1 MIHVGSYNIRKAIAA
16 DRRRRPDR
24 TIAVLEE
31 VGADI
36 IALQEADRRFGS
48 RMGALPLDLLSSSS
62 RYRPVPFDVRP
73 GGLGWHGN
81 AILISDKVEILR
93 HDILY
98 LPVLEPRGAVLADL
112 YVNGVAV
119 RVVGMHLDL
128 SGLWRRRQVR
138 AILAQLAGQPTPMP
152 TILMG
157 DCNEWRRLG
166 GFLHDL
172 GAQYRFANCGPS
184 FPARYPVAC
193 LDRIMVGPELRVIDA
208 GVHSSREAR
217 TASDHLPVW
226 TRLEVDTSSRAQ
238 S

>member
-1 MIHVGSYNIRKAIAA
+1 MILIGSYNIRKAIAA

-24 TIAVLEE
+24 TISVLEE

-36 IALQEADRRFGS
+36 FALQEADRRFGARFS
-48 RMGALPLDLLSSSS
+48 ALPADLLAANS
-62 RYRPVPFDVRP
+62 RYRPVPYDIRP

-81 AILISDKVEILR
+81 AILVSDNVDILR
-93 HDILY
+93 HDILH

-112 YVNGVAV
+112 HVKGMAL
-119 RVVGMHLDL
+119 RVVGMHLDI
-128 SGLWRRRQVR
+128 SGLWRRRQMR
-138 AILAQLAGQPTPMP
+138 AILAQLAVQPVQLP

-157 DCNEWRRLG
+157 DCNEWRRSG

-172 GAQYRFANCGPS
+172 GAHYSFANCGPS

-193 LDRIMVGPELRVIDA
+193 LDRILVGPGLQVVDA
-208 GVHSSREAR
+208 GVHNSAFAR

-226 TRLEVDTSSRAQ
+226 SRLDIETRNRLVA
-238 S
+238 